1 MGKFFSYITS
11 ERYEL
16 AYALTTGAF
25 QAGRSFDAFKKQLPE
40 GTYVI
45 RSQQSTK
52 IDNETTEVRISVA
65 VAGKGDSSAY
75 LSSGPQ
81 GETRNYSFT
90 VKKENGS
97 WKIDSYR

>member
-1 MGKFFSYITS
+1 MGKFFSYIS
-11 ERYEL
+11 YERHEL

-25 QAGRSFDAFKKQLPE
+25 QAGTSFDAFKRDLRE

-45 RSQQSTK
+45 RNLQSTK
-52 IDNETTEVRISVA
+52 MDNTTYEVKTSVS

-81 GETRNYSFT
+81 GETKNYSFI
-90 VKKENGS
+90 VKYEGGA